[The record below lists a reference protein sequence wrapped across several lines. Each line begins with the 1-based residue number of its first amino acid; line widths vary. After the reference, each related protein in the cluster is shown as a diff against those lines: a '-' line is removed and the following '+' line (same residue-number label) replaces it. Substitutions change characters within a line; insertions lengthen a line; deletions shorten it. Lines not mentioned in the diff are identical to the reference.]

1 MKNSKKFF
9 PNKKFS
15 SKLFGLIYVLKLAL
29 SRKTNVAVINVG
41 LMSKNLENRLV
52 LAPLVKIGTKPQSE
66 SNGQFLFFCF

>member
-1 MKNSKKFF
+1 MKNSKKIFQTKNSH
-9 PNKKFS
+9 PND
-15 SKLFGLIYVLKLAL
+15 LVLIYVLKLAL
-29 SRKTNVAVINVG
+29 SRKTNLAVINVG